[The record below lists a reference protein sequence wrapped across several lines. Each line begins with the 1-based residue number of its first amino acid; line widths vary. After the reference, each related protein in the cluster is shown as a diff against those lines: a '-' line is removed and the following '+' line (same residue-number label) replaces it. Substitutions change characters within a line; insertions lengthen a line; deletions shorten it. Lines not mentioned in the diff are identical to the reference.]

1 MANVTTE
8 LKVLVKAVGRNEI
21 DKLSKSL
28 SDLGKKAV
36 EPVNQDL
43 KASVAQ
49 LKTLSQQSTK
59 TKNNVKGFSTA
70 FRELANNLEIGSK
83 EFKQATAEAARLD
96 KQLEKME
103 GRRTLRPSAGAG
115 LRGGLAAVGA
125 YVGLGEIT
133 QQSREVISSTLER
146 TTSEQRLRALT
157 AGFDS
162 FADVVDIASQAA
174 ERFNLSQTDA
184 QQQLAQVYGRL
195 RPLGL
200 TLQEIE
206 STFVGFN
213 TAARLSGATASESA
227 GAFLQLSQ
235 ALGSGVLRGEEFN
248 SVSEQAPLVLS
259 AIANVMDEPVDALKD
274 LAKEGKITSDIVLK
288 ALQDIETKGAARLA
302 EVLDTPAAKLEKLN
316 ARLEDLRVALGK
328 LSLPAFISIVEDLT
342 AILEKSTKK
351 VELYSLGFE
360 QLKLDIEALKD
371 LMPPWGN
378 ATVKALRY
386 IGTEANIVFR
396 LFQGI
401 DFLLRNAAERRQAAL
416 GPAPSEYD
424 ITQGAD
430 INMDAIRLASERAD
444 RLRLAKELGGDGGG
458 GGDGGSA
465 AAVDMSKRLA
475 DARIAALQETN
486 VLKKAELEFEAKL
499 IEIAESKLLFEQR
512 RVARITAVVELQ
524 KVRDRLDKQSF
535 EENQKALIDQ
545 IKLEDKLGEEDAK
558 RVLAALKAQDKLNE
572 KMTETE
578 KLSKSIGQ
586 AIETGVAGAIEAAIF
601 EAKSLNES
609 LSNILRQVASLL
621 IQFGTKSLFS
631 TLPFANGG
639 VFAQNGVVPFARGG
653 VVSKPTLF
661 PFANGVGLMGEAGP
675 EAIMPLRR
683 GPSGRLGVEATGG
696 SSVVVNV
703 DATGSQVQGDG
714 GQAKM
719 LGSAIGAAVQAELV
733 KQSRPGGLLSR

>member
-8 LKVLVKAVGRNEI
+8 LKVLVKAIGRNEI

-28 SDLGKKAV
+28 GDLGKKAV

-49 LKTLSQQSTK
+49 LKTLSQQSTR

-70 FRELANNLEIGSK
+70 FKELANNLEIGSN

-103 GRRTLRPSAGAG
+103 GRRISRPSAGAG

-133 QQSREVISSTLER
+133 QQSREVISSTLQR

-248 SVSEQAPLVLS
+248 SVAEQAPLVLS
-259 AIANVMDEPVDALKD
+259 AIANVMDEPVGALKD

-302 EVLDTPAAKLEKLN
+302 EALDTPAAKLQKFN

-444 RLRLAKELGGDGGG
+444 RLRLAKGLGSDDDDGDGGG
-458 GGDGGSA
+458 A

-499 IEIAESKLLFEQR
+499 IEIAEGKLLFEQR
-512 RVARITAVVELQ
+512 RVERITAVVELQ

-535 EENQKALIDQ
+535 DENQKALIEQ
-545 IKLEDKLGEEDAK
+545 IKLEDKLGEEDAR

-621 IQFGTKSLFS
+621 IQFGTKSLFNA
-631 TLPFANGG
+631 LPFANGG

-683 GPSGRLGVEATGG
+683 GPSGRLGVEASGG
-696 SSVVVNV
+696 VGSVVVNV
-703 DATGSQVQGDG
+703 DASGSAVQGD
-714 GQAKM
+714 QPNAKA
-719 LGSAIGAAVQAELV
+719 LGSAIGAAVQAELI
-733 KQSRPGGLLSR
+733 KQKRPGGLLS